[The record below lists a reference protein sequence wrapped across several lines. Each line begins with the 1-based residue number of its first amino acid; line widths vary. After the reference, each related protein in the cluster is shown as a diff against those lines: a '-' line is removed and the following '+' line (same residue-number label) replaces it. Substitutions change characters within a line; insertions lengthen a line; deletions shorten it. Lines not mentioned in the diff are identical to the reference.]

1 MPRPADPTPRSL
13 PDEPDVGG
21 DDAYVARVIDVA
33 LRNVTHEGGPFGAIV
48 IGPDGAEV
56 TRGGNRV
63 TSTLDPTAH
72 AEVTAIRSACQA
84 LGDFSLEGHTLYAS
98 CEPCPMC
105 LAACLWA
112 RLDRV
117 VFAADR
123 HAAHRAGFDDRAFH
137 GLFRIDLDASWPV
150 RVVHRPHPRSDE
162 PFEAWRAL
170 ADRVEY

>member
-1 MPRPADPTPRSL
+1 MSRPADSAASRPPGA
-13 PDEPDVGG
+13 PDVGL
-21 DDAYVARVIDVA
+21 DDARVGAVIDVA
-33 LRNVTHEGGPFGAIV
+33 VHNVTHAGGPFGALV
-48 IGPDGAEV
+48 VGPDGTEV
-56 TRGGNRV
+56 ARGGNRV
-63 TSTLDPTAH
+63 TSSLDPTAH
-72 AEVTAIRSACQA
+72 AEVTAIRSACQE

-137 GLFRIDLDASWPV
+137 GLFRIDLGASWPV
-150 RVVHRPHPRSDE
+150 RVVHHPHARSEE
-162 PFEAWRAL
+162 PFDAWRSLTA
-170 ADRVEY
+170 RVEY